1 MTPKL
6 PPALLP
12 LLAACGAASSAFAQY
27 LPTTS
32 FLTTDT
38 QPPREE
44 KPANEPDIPI
54 WVKELSNLPATERE
68 EYLTSFAAAKQAYA
82 VGRMAESES
91 YLLTCQ
97 IINDTNPNVWSLRA
111 SIYIAQKNF
120 DEALPLLEKVEKAM
134 PGHQITQLN
143 FSLYYLGKG
152 LYEQCLKETDSLLE
166 RLDSQ
171 STAQLCKSLI
181 YRKVLCYL
189 MLGQPQ
195 KAHELTD
202 NLSPLEDSPLYYYS
216 QAAYQ
221 IARKDR
227 NAATR
232 DMNAAD
238 TIFADESYLLSYKQ
252 SLSFSGLIERY
263 MGTEEK

>member
-1 MTPKL
+1 MIKFPSCIL
-6 PPALLP
+6 LLLP
-12 LLAACGAASSAFAQY
+12 TLVASCPAFGQY
-27 LPTTS
+27 LPTSS

-38 QPPREE
+38 PPTPKEV
-44 KPANEPDIPI
+44 PDNEPDIPI
-54 WVKELSNLPATERE
+54 WVKELSNLPAAERE

-82 VGRMAESES
+82 MGRMAESES

-120 DEALPLLEKVEKAM
+120 DEALPLLEKVEEAM

-152 LYEQCLKETDSLLE
+152 LYEECLKETDNLLE
-166 RLDSQ
+166 RLDSR
-171 STAQLCKSLI
+171 SAVQLCRSLL
-181 YRKVLCYL
+181 YRKVLCFL
-189 MLGQPQ
+189 MLGQPE

-202 NLSPLEDSPLYYYS
+202 KLSPLEDSPLYYYS

-221 IARKDR
+221 IIRKDR

-263 MGTEEK
+263 LGTEGK